1 MKPALLIGAIALIAG
16 AGPALAQGKPG
27 ATSASRQ
34 KAFAKLP
41 NWTGYWL
48 TENDETSIGGLGERS
63 VQAKATGTAA
73 SARPVMS
80 LYGFAA
86 PWNEEG
92 KKRQAEARAKS
103 ARGAQGWGYPIM
115 MNAAAPIQ
123 FIVTPE
129 EVLIINAYRDVRHI
143 YTDGR
148 KLPSLDDSWPTVWGE
163 SVGHWE
169 GDTLVVETIQVKNP
183 NYYFHGSP
191 PLSEEAR
198 YVERI
203 RRVGNRITD
212 EFTITDPTTLTGP
225 WKATV
230 TYQPA
235 EGFDRMISI
244 EFDNDRTDY
253 GAGTG
258 GIRPPADEK

>member
-1 MKPALLIGAIALIAG
+1 MRRAAALMAVALLA
-16 AGPALAQGKPG
+16 AGPSLAKE
-27 ATSASRQ
+27 ATPAARA

-41 NWTGYWL
+41 DWTGYWL
-48 TENDETSIGGLGERS
+48 TENDETSIGGLPERS
-63 VQAKATGTAA
+63 VQAKTTGAVA
-73 SARPVMS
+73 PRPAMS
-80 LYGFAA
+80 LYGFGA

-92 KKRQAEARAKS
+92 KRRQAAK
-103 ARGAQGWGYPIM
+103 AKVGGRTAQGWGYPIM

-129 EVLIINAYRDVRHI
+129 EVVIINAYRDVRHI

-183 NYYFHGSP
+183 NIYFHGSP
-191 PLSEEAR
+191 PLSEQAR

-203 RRVGNRITD
+203 RRVANRITD
-212 EFTITDPTTLTGP
+212 EFTITDPVTLTGP

-235 EGFDRMISI
+235 DGFDRMISI
-244 EFDNDRTDY
+244 DFDNDRTDY
-253 GAGTG
+253 SGDGSG
-258 GIRPPADEK
+258 GIKPPADEK